1 MEQERKFLIRKPS
14 EEVINNLGVR
24 EIFVIRQFYL
34 VSTDEYERR
43 IRIRKRDG
51 HEPEYFY
58 TEKKHVSFGV
68 REENERKISRQ
79 EFLEY
84 LYCVDFSRQPIS
96 KTRYVFDFRGN
107 TFEIDIYD
115 LESDFAI
122 LEVELYDIN
131 MNIDLPNLQIIRDV
145 TGEKGFSNGEISKT
159 GKLPKE

>member
-1 MEQERKFLIRKPS
+1 MERERKFLIRKPS
-14 EEVINNLGVR
+14 EEVINDLGVR
-24 EIFVIRQFYL
+24 EIFAIRQFYL
-34 VSTDEYERR
+34 VPVDEYERR
-43 IRIRKRDG
+43 IRIRKKDG

-159 GKLPKE
+159 GKLPRE